1 MTPTPPTL
9 AELLVLI
16 RAAHD
21 ARARGDV
28 RKARELERQVNAA
41 YVQLQW
47 RVDERA
53 AEQKP

>member
-1 MTPTPPTL
+1 MTPTL

-28 RKARELERQVNAA
+28 RKARELEQAVDA
-41 YVQLQW
+41 YAVELQR
-47 RVDERA
+47 RVEERA
-53 AEQKP
+53 AEETR